1 MRAFRGFVC
10 FSSPYSPRPFLM
22 PSSARC
28 PGRTLFSAMDADHSE
43 PGTAEPEPAPSPT
56 LRTLLAGDTC
66 GLVARHLGLA
76 ELAALTIVLL
86 PARPREL
93 FEAIEAFAARCL
105 PDAPLWCAAE
115 SFSTAAIWSVSVAA
129 CDWHPR
135 LFFGGL
141 RAPAYCRVAGSG
153 RCAHGLCQKQEL
165 PKQG

>member
-1 MRAFRGFVC
+1 MDDDHRGEPTPPP
-10 FSSPYSPRPFLM
+10 SPV
-22 PSSARC
+22 
-28 PGRTLFSAMDADHSE
+28 
-43 PGTAEPEPAPSPT
+43 EPEPAPAPTSPVEPETAPAPT
-56 LRTLLAGDTC
+56 LRTLLSGDTC
-66 GLVARHLGLA
+66 GLVAQHLGLP
-76 ELAALTIVLL
+76 ELAALTVALL

-135 LFFGGL
+135 VFFGGL